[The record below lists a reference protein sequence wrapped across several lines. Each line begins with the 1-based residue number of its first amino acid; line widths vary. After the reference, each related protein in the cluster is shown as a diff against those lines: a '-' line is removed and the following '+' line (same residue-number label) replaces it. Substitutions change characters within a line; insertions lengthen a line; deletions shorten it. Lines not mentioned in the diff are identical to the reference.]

1 MKRIRYVKQPDGS
14 LVSMQIISTA
24 VGDVRS
30 LIFPNGTSGM
40 IIDAANGSGMCDV
53 ITATSAHKIK
63 IKLKAKLSAAFGVSF
78 DDESRSVDEAV
89 EGSAD

>member
-14 LVSMQIISTA
+14 LVSMQIISTP

-40 IIDAANGSGMCDV
+40 IVDAGSGKGLSDV
-53 ITATSAHKIK
+53 LTATSAHKIK
-63 IKLKAKLSAAFGVSF
+63 IKLKAKLMASFGVTF
-78 DDESRSVDEAV
+78 DGESRSIDEADEV
-89 EGSAD
+89 STS